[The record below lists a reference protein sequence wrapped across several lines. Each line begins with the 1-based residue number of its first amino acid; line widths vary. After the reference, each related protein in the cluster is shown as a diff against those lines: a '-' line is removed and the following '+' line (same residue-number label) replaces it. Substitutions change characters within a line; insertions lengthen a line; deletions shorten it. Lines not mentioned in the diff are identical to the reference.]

1 VTPPPPVPDDPL
13 SAQPGPRLVG
23 LLTTMSRIMHADQ
36 RIRDGIA
43 RGELLASYWPCAGQE
58 AVAAGVGAA
67 LAPADWMVTTYR
79 GLHDQLAK
87 GVPLEPIL
95 AEMAG
100 RVTGCC
106 GGKGGT
112 MHVTDPEHGLML
124 STGIVGA
131 GIPVAAGLGL
141 AARMRGGDRVV
152 AVSFGDGAVN
162 TGAFHEGVNLAAVW
176 ELPVVLVCQNNGY
189 GEMTPIEHVQRVAR
203 VSDRVAGYGIPGV
216 TVDGNDPVAVYRA
229 ASEAVERAR
238 SGGGPTLVECVTYRL
253 WGHYF
258 GDPMAYIPPEQ
269 LEAARSNHPVT
280 RFRDRLVGAGVID
293 EQQAAELDRESAAEV
308 ERAWGAAMAAPAASP
323 DAARSDVYAGT

>member
-1 VTPPPPVPDDPL
+1 VPDDAV
-13 SAQPGPRLVG
+13 SGQPRELLVG
-23 LLTTMSRIMHADQ
+23 LLTTMTRIMVADQ

-58 AVAAGVGAA
+58 AVAAGVGAS
-67 LAPADWMVTTYR
+67 LAPTDWMVTTYR

-100 RVTGCC
+100 RATGCC

-131 GIPVAAGLGL
+131 GIPVAVGLAL
-141 AARMRGGDRVV
+141 AARMRGEDRVV
-152 AVSFGDGAVN
+152 TVSFGDGAVN

-189 GEMTPIEHVQRVAR
+189 GEMTPIEHVQRVTR
-203 VSDRVAGYGIPGV
+203 VSDRVAGYGVPGV
-216 TVDGNDPVAVYRA
+216 TVDGNDPVAVHA
-229 ASEAVERAR
+229 AAAEAVARAR
-238 SGGGPTLVECVTYRL
+238 AGGGPTLVECVTYRL

-269 LEAARSNHPVT
+269 LEAARANHPVT
-280 RFRDRLVGAGVID
+280 RFRGRLVAAGVLD
-293 EQQAAELDRESAAEV
+293 EAAADVVDAEAVAEV
-308 ERAWGAAMAAPAASP
+308 EAAWRGAMEAPAASP
-323 DAARSDVYAGT
+323 RSALTDVYAGA

>member
-1 VTPPPPVPDDPL
+1 MPDDAVPDDSL
-13 SAQPGPRLVG
+13 SGQPRDLLVG
-23 LLTTMSRIMHADQ
+23 LLTTMTRIMHADQ
-36 RIRDGIA
+36 RVRDGIA

-67 LAPADWMVTTYR
+67 LAPSDRMVTTYR

-100 RVTGCC
+100 RATGCC

-131 GIPVAAGLGL
+131 GIPVAVGLGL
-141 AARMRGGDRVV
+141 AARNRGEDRVV

-162 TGAFHEGVNLAAVW
+162 TGAFHEGANLAAVW

-189 GEMTPIEHVQRVAR
+189 GEMTPIEHVQKVAR
-203 VSDRVAGYGIPGV
+203 VSDRVSGYGMPGV
-216 TVDGNDPVAVYRA
+216 TVDGNDPVAVHA
-229 ASEAVERAR
+229 AMSEAVARAR

-269 LEAARSNHPVT
+269 LEAARGNHPVT
-280 RFRDRLVGAGVID
+280 RFRDRLVAAGVLDEAGAEAID
-293 EQQAAELDRESAAEV
+293 T
-308 ERAWGAAMAAPAASP
+308 GAAAAVEAAWRGAMEAPAASP
-323 DAARSDVYAGT
+323 ESALTDVYAGA